1 MPTIGVADILIS
13 PVFKDLQK
21 NIGRELDGAAESVGK
36 SSGSKM
42 GDALGGALKA
52 GAVAIAGGALAGIGV
67 ALTKG
72 FVRLHAIE
80 NDKAKLSG
88 LGHTAET
95 VQGIMDNAMAAVK
108 GTAFGLDEAA
118 SVAAGAVAAGVK
130 PGVELERTLRLTGD
144 AATIAG
150 VGMGEMG
157 AIFNKVASSNKI
169 QGDVIAQLNDA
180 GIPIVQL
187 MAKELGKTAEETV
200 NLASEGKINFE
211 TFQKAMENG
220 LGGAALKSGDTL
232 QGAFKNTMAA
242 VGRIGANLLS
252 GVYPKIREF
261 FSGAIE
267 WLKPLEEGAKV
278 AGAAIGDF
286 LNKAL
291 TGAQGL
297 YDLLVKGDFSG
308 KLTAAFGWEEDSPI
322 VDFLLRVHDGAKGIY
337 DLLVKGDYT
346 GMLQRAFGWEED
358 SKAVDFL
365 LGVRDAII
373 GIASGI
379 TMDAATR
386 EQFSGQ
392 LEGWVKAGADIRE
405 AFEKSISVLGDVIKK
420 IWEFRE
426 PIGIIVGLIVLS
438 LIPHWAA
445 LGVEALKSAAQ
456 QKIAWGITK
465 SEAIG
470 AAFAHSWAVVTM
482 IGGWVLMGA
491 QALIQGARIAAGWLL
506 AMGPVGWIIGIVAL
520 LVGAFIAAYNNIG
533 WFKDGVDAAM
543 RWVGDAVGTAFHW
556 IQDVIGGV
564 VDWFT
569 GTVGPAWDAA
579 IQAIG
584 GFFMSLWTDW
594 IKPAFDF
601 ISGAPQAVID
611 AIGGAFTWLYE
622 TIIKPVFD
630 GIAAAVKWVGD
641 VFTAFYE
648 ATLKPIFDSA
658 AVIIGGFALF
668 FNGIGQLIVSVITY
682 IVLPL
687 FRMFWDQVVA
697 TFNGIMTAI
706 GDWWNGV
713 VGIFNDVV
721 SFIRDVFSAVFT
733 WLYES
738 VIKPTFDGISAAVTW
753 LFEGVIRPVFDGIG
767 TAVRWVWDNVLKPT
781 FDSWVWFFT
790 SVIPD
795 AVNWLYN
802 NAIQPVF
809 RAIGDA
815 ANWVWTNVLKP
826 VFDTLVNFFTVVIPN
841 AANWLYVNGIKPA
854 FNGVGD
860 AIKWVWENVIKPVFD
875 TLSNFIQK
883 TIPDAFNAGVDF
895 IKTAWDRIQDI
906 AKAPVRFVIDTVI
919 NDGLIGAFNNIAN
932 VLPGIDKLP
941 RVALPAGFAD
951 GGYTGDGGKYQPAGI
966 VHAGEFVFTKEQ
978 TKRAGVANLYALA
991 GALAGYAN
999 GGLVNPLRNAII
1011 SQPFSGSHNGIDFA
1025 APTGTPIGA
1034 AGPGRVSSAGW
1045 SSYGGGNEIH
1055 IDHPNGLQTWY
1066 AHLSS
1071 FAVKLGDMVRAG
1083 QLIGQVGST
1092 GNSTGPHLH
1101 YMVLNGGWP
1110 SYVNPAPYLDGGGEA
1125 GTGGWNPI
1133 AGIIDGL
1140 VGQFKN
1146 AFPAAGMIA
1155 DLAIGVGKKLL
1166 TNVSDFIMGN
1176 GGKDKGIG
1184 STGLPYLHDQGG
1196 VLNPGLSSIMNA
1208 TRKPEAILNA
1218 QQWADIHRLAMGNT
1232 QRAAGVNI
1240 GTVHVRDENEMVRLL
1255 RTSEQDAQAVYAF

>member
-1 MPTIGVADILIS
+1 MPTIGVADVLIT

-36 SSGSKM
+36 SSGAKM
-42 GDALGGALKA
+42 GDALGSALKV
-52 GAVAIAGGALAGIGV
+52 GAVAIAGGAIAGIGV

-72 FVRLHAIE
+72 FGRLQAIE
-80 NDKAKLSG
+80 NAKAKLAG
-88 LGHTAET
+88 LGHSAET
-95 VQGIMDNAMAAVK
+95 VQGIMDNAMASVK

-118 SVAAGAVAAGVK
+118 SVAAGAVAAGIK
-130 PGVELERTLRLTGD
+130 PGAELEKTLKLTGD

-286 LNKAL
+286 LAKAI

-297 YDLLVKGDFSG
+297 YDLIVKGDFSG
-308 KLTAAFGWEEDSPI
+308 KLTQAFGWEEDSPF
-322 VDFLLRVHDGAKGIY
+322 VDFLLRAHDGIVGIS
-337 DLLVKGDYT
+337 DLLTKGDFT
-346 GMLQRAFGWEED
+346 GKLRSAFGWEED
-358 SKAVDFL
+358 SKAVVFL
-365 LGVRDAII
+365 LGVRDAFLEIWGGILTFFKGMQSSRDELDVFGQKISPVLQAGYDLKEAFKAFGSYIATEVIPKLQAMGKWVVDNKDWLSSLVI
-373 GIASGI
+373 GIGGAIAAFKIYTTAIALHALATGGLAAAQTAMAWTAIAAS
-379 TMDAATR
+379 MAFYRLNDAM
-386 EQFSGQ
+386 
-392 LEGWVKAGADIRE
+392 KANM
-405 AFEKSISVLGDVIKK
+405 
-420 IWEFRE
+420 
-426 PIGIIVGLIVLS
+426 IGIIVFAVIGLVTALVWFFTQTELGKQIVANVWSFIQSTIQGVVDWWNGTLIPALQAVGKWFSDVWQSASDAVGAAVKWMQDAIGNVIDWVRGNWGILLS
-438 LIPHWAA
+438 LLIGPLGMVVQWVVEHWS
-445 LGVEALKSAAQ
+445 E
-456 QKIAWGITK
+456 ITDT
-465 SEAIG
+465 IG
-470 AAFAHSWAVVTM
+470 AAF
-482 IGGWVLMGA
+482 
-491 QALIQGARIAAGWLL
+491 
-506 AMGPVGWIIGIVAL
+506 
-520 LVGAFIAAYNNIG
+520 
-533 WFKDGVDAAM
+533 
-543 RWVGDAVGTAFHW
+543 
-556 IQDVIGGV
+556 
-564 VDWFT
+564 
-569 GTVGPAWDAA
+569 
-579 IQAIG
+579 
-584 GFFMSLWTDW
+584 
-594 IKPAFDF
+594 
-601 ISGAPQAVID
+601 
-611 AIGGAFTWLYE
+611 TWLQE
-622 TIIKPVFD
+622 SIINPAMD
-630 GIAAAVKWVGD
+630 GIAGAVEWVGD

-648 ATLKPIFDSA
+648 STLKPVFDSA

-668 FNGIGQLIVSVITY
+668 FRGIGQLIASIVTY
-682 IVLPL
+682 ILVPL
-687 FRMFWDQVVA
+687 FMVFWNQVVA
-697 TFNGIMTAI
+697 TFDGIMTAI

-713 VGIFNDVV
+713 VGIFNNVV

-738 VIKPTFDGISAAVTW
+738 VIRPTFDGISAAVTW
-753 LFEGVIRPVFDGIG
+753 LYESVFQPTFNAIG
-767 TAVRWVWDNVLKPT
+767 DAVRWVWENVLKPT

-790 SVIPD
+790 KVIPD
-795 AVNWLYN
+795 ALNWLYN
-802 NAIQPVF
+802 NAVKPVF
-809 RAIGDA
+809 DAIGTA
-815 ANWVWTNVLKP
+815 ASWVWNNVLKP
-826 VFDTLVNFFTVVIPN
+826 TFDAMVDFFTRVIPD
-841 AANWLYVNGIKPA
+841 AANWLYMNAIKPA
-854 FNGVGD
+854 FDGVGN

-895 IKTAWDRIQDI
+895 IKAAWDRIQDI

-951 GGYTGDGGKYQPAGI
+951 GGYTGDGGKYEPAGI

-978 TKRAGVANLYALA
+978 TQRAGVGNLYALA
-991 GALAGYAN
+991 GALAGYAK
-999 GGLVNPLRNAII
+999 GGLVNPLRNAIL
-1011 SQPFSGSHNGIDFA
+1011 SQPFSGTHNGLDLA

-1045 SSYGGGNEIH
+1045 SQYGGGNEIH

-1101 YMVLNGGWP
+1101 YMV
-1110 SYVNPAPYLDGGGEA
+1110 
-1125 GTGGWNPI
+1125 
-1133 AGIIDGL
+1133 
-1140 VGQFKN
+1140 
-1146 AFPAAGMIA
+1146 
-1155 DLAIGVGKKLL
+1155 
-1166 TNVSDFIMGN
+1166 
-1176 GGKDKGIG
+1176 
-1184 STGLPYLHDQGG
+1184 
-1196 VLNPGLSSIMNA
+1196 
-1208 TRKPEAILNA
+1208 
-1218 QQWADIHRLAMGNT
+1218 
-1232 QRAAGVNI
+1232 
-1240 GTVHVRDENEMVRLL
+1240 
-1255 RTSEQDAQAVYAF
+1255 